1 MMERRYIHSN
11 RLVFDLGMNNGDDT
25 AYYLKK
31 QLRVVAVDAN
41 PGATKEAETRFAHE
55 IQAGRLTI
63 HSIAIWQDYATQPFH
78 IRSDH
83 PYWSSL
89 DVGWATR
96 GDGVTEQVHV
106 NCVPLRHLVALHGM
120 PAYLKIDIEGAD
132 ELVIDQLSELPYL
145 PAYVSVEDCRFG
157 FRYLEK
163 LMALGYD
170 AFKLSNQASVQDW
183 VDKDIGHR
191 FVSGSSGPMGEQ
203 VPGEWCSR
211 EGILQNYAERVRTRE
226 NERRSPPG
234 VWWDIHARAPLGLA
248 I

>member
-1 MMERRYIHSN
+1 MERRYIRSN
-11 RLVFDLGMNNGDDT
+11 GLVFDLGMNNGDDT
-25 AYYLKK
+25 LYYLKK

-41 PGATKEAETRFAHE
+41 PSATKEAEIRFGDE
-55 IQAGRLTI
+55 IHTGRLTI
-63 HSIAIWQDYATQPFH
+63 HSVAIWHDYAKQPFH
-78 IRSDH
+78 IRGDH

-89 DVGWATR
+89 DAGWAAR
-96 GDGVTEQVHV
+96 EAGVTQQIEV
-106 NCVPLRHLVALHGM
+106 NCVPLRHLIALHGIPM
-120 PAYLKIDIEGAD
+120 YLKIDIEGAD
-132 ELVIDQLSELPYL
+132 EMVIDQLNALPYL

-170 AFKLSNQASVQDW
+170 AFKLSNQASVQNCADEES
-183 VDKDIGHR
+183 GHC

-203 VPGEWCSR
+203 VPGEWCSG
-211 EGILQNYAERVRTRE
+211 EGILRVYAERVRTQE

-234 VWWDIHARAPLGLA
+234 VWWDIHARAPIGLS